1 MKKALLMIVRVLIS
15 LLVFA
20 DATADTN
27 REQESDKVFL
37 SVPGF
42 EKKIGVVFEAEE
54 VEMVALYR
62 GNNLY
67 LRPLSRK
74 LRLLLGREK
83 AVTTKTLSLPEM
95 VADEAVPGEQRAPS
109 LLISERAFGK
119 PADTFL
125 LNLKGKVISGR
136 FSESRGDQT
145 KMGVVLFMGKKGMH
159 IYQFSV
165 DADGIVAH
173 FSTLTE
179 QQYKSA
185 KKSVEKKLKAAGQK
199 KAAKKVGD
207 L

>member
-1 MKKALLMIVRVLIS
+1 MICLLS
-15 LLVFA
+15 FT
-20 DATADTN
+20 DAAANSD
-27 REQESDKVFL
+27 SDKEESAVFL
-37 SVPGF
+37 SLPGF

-83 AVTTKTLSLPEM
+83 AVATKTLSLPAM
-95 VADEAVPGEQRAPS
+95 VADEAMHGEQRAPS

-119 PADTFL
+119 SADTFL
-125 LNLKGKVISGR
+125 LNLKGKVISGK
-136 FSESRGDQT
+136 FQESRGDET
-145 KMGVVLFMGKKGMH
+145 KMGIVLFMGKKGMH
-159 IYQFSV
+159 IYRFSV
-165 DADGIVAH
+165 GKDGVDVWL
-173 FSTLTE
+173 STLTE

-199 KAAKKVGD
+199 RAAKKVGD